1 MYTIP
6 LFLKDS
12 NSPYAKRIFNDKYMF
27 WDKYTPGFGVTFGMF
42 GVFKDNWDPWQLE
55 MNEYA
60 NSRVVS
66 SICNFSGRPVLRI
79 RIPRTKHPVRSMWSF
94 SRRRYVRP
102 ARVILMER
110 HVYTELPFIYIMLY
124 KYLRVTHTRTYTRSA
139 INTLQGAR
147 DGSLVAPGC

>member
-1 MYTIP
+1 
-6 LFLKDS
+6 
-12 NSPYAKRIFNDKYMF
+12 
-27 WDKYTPGFGVTFGMF
+27 
-42 GVFKDNWDPWQLE
+42 
-55 MNEYA
+55 
-60 NSRVVS
+60 
-66 SICNFSGRPVLRI
+66 
-79 RIPRTKHPVRSMWSF
+79 MWSF